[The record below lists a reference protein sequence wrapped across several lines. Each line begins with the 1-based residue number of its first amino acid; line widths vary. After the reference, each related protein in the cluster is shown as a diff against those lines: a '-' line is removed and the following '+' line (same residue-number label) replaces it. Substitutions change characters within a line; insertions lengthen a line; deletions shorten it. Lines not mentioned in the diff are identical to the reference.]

1 MNNKTK
7 KRTIHNKQN
16 KQNKQNKR
24 NKRNKQTKQT
34 KQFRN
39 PIQKGG
45 TTTTITALT
54 YNLSW
59 ASQKNEKKGSEADFV
74 EQCKRA
80 SRNCYKKALEKITKL
95 HNEFKFD
102 VIGIQEVEDKDLVS
116 TICKNTGLE
125 GWYRGATWN
134 SKMKV
139 YSGCAIIWNTNTL
152 GTMSTGKTINLA
164 SPDPTNECDARTCC
178 IVTTTKDVNLIVAHF
193 PWLNSYAD
201 VDKIARIIEA
211 HISSDGSIIILA
223 DTNDEKTLISSTRPL
238 TIKNKNLS
246 HGLTVDAAQ
255 QKLNSCCW
263 HKIGHNY
270 EHFTGTGDY
279 ILSENVKDIKIPF
292 DHPSNDRKE
301 KELYSDHMPVIANV
315 ELTNLPVTPITS
327 TRPIA
332 SAVSNSSKKSRVTTF
347 FNTIIPYMLKSKKK
361 PQIIK
366 YGNAY
371 GSTVQGSTANSV

>member
-1 MNNKTK
+1 MPTSIFTPATK
-7 KRTIHNKQN
+7 AEIGDHDINIDFLAA
-16 KQNKQNKR
+16 
-24 NKRNKQTKQT
+24 TK
-34 KQFRN
+34 
-39 PIQKGG
+39 IVG
-45 TTTTITALT
+45 TETATELRDLTLAIYDFAASITH
-54 YNLSW
+54 
-59 ASQKNEKKGSEADFV
+59 E
-74 EQCKRA
+74 
-80 SRNCYKKALEKITKL
+80 
-95 HNEFKFD
+95 
-102 VIGIQEVEDKDLVS
+102 
-116 TICKNTGLE
+116 
-125 GWYRGATWN
+125 RG
-134 SKMKV
+134 
-139 YSGCAIIWNTNTL
+139 
-152 GTMSTGKTINLA
+152 
-164 SPDPTNECDARTCC
+164 
-178 IVTTTKDVNLIVAHF
+178 
-193 PWLNSYAD
+193 
-201 VDKIARIIEA
+201 
-211 HISSDGSIIILA
+211 IILA

-371 GSTVQGSTANSV
+371 GSPVQGSTANSV